1 MYEDVKKEKFKV
13 PGGAGGGGA
22 LAETFFNPEKQGWLM
37 KEGEK
42 GRGREGEGE
51 RDGRGGGKG
60 KRCSVLLVQFYFSQ
74 VVSTSPSTRDGS
86 S

>member
-13 PGGAGGGGA
+13 PGGGDGGGA

-42 GRGREGEGE
+42 GRGMGGEREGGRE
-51 RDGRGGGKG
+51 RDA
-60 KRCSVLLVQFYFSQ
+60 VFYLSN
-74 VVSTSPSTRDGS
+74 SISLRW
-86 S
+86 